1 MISKSLSVGQSIEF
15 LWNILLL
22 QYLPLHKDAC
32 NMFAQG
38 MGVIFLLA
46 QIIICI

>member
-1 MISKSLSVGQSIEF
+1 MISKSLSVV
-15 LWNILLL
+15 
-22 QYLPLHKDAC
+22 PLHKDAC
-32 NMFAQG
+32 NMFVQG